1 MSAHSS
7 VGHRKPLDVDS
18 TQSMRALTPG
28 ELYDSHRPKCFA
40 IQLVVSDR
48 PVNLDMMPRLDVFSA
63 HRLYTIAAK
72 QPTGTWH
79 ALRLGF
85 FSDEDSAQ
93 AICGYLQTFFSS
105 PSIVR
110 VSTAEQDRFAQPASS
125 RAPAPSRAP
134 TPSLTPAPAAPRQ
147 ASTQSPTV
155 ANVPVKA
162 QPKAKGAQSPAPK
175 RPRTLGEEL
184 VEEAREMQ
192 RSRSGRNRTSEQSGS
207 WLTRLFGGPK
217 PRPRS
222 T

>member
-7 VGHRKPLDVDS
+7 SDRRKPLDVDS
-18 TQSMRALTPG
+18 TQTMRALTTT
-28 ELYDSHRPKCFA
+28 ELYDSHRPKCYA

-48 PVNLDMMPRLDVFSA
+48 PVNLDMMPRLEVFAA

-72 QPTGTWH
+72 QPDGAWH

-85 FSDEDSAQ
+85 FPDEASAQ
-93 AICGYLQTFFSS
+93 VICGYLQTFFAS

-110 VSTAEQDRFAQPASS
+110 ISTAEQSRFAPPGAS
-125 RAPAPSRAP
+125 
-134 TPSLTPAPAAPRQ
+134 PAPALASAPR
-147 ASTQSPTV
+147 
-155 ANVPVKA
+155 
-162 QPKAKGAQSPAPK
+162 PAPASAHRPRVQGPTIASAPAKTPMKSKGPQNPTSK

-184 VEEAREMQ
+184 LEEARELQ
-192 RSRSGRNRTSEQSGS
+192 RARSGRGRPSEQSGS